1 VAQKTP
7 LSYRVSANGPAG
19 DWYWELISG
28 RDIISRGLAPT
39 KRQARAGALKA
50 AAAAASH
57 IERRWEVPTLP
68 LEGLSLKLS

>member
-7 LSYRVSANGPAG
+7 LSYRVSANGLAG
-19 DWYWELISG
+19 DWYWELISD

-39 KRQARAGALKA
+39 KRQARAGALK
-50 AAAAASH
+50 AAASH